1 MQFQFSQDVSII
13 GTSNI
18 THFLDPDG
26 LNILY
31 NNDHILRPGMLESI
45 FGLGHEDID
54 DPEEGYTDPEFYFKG
69 PGGSLLGIGWRY
81 GVIRLRGCSQSL
93 VNQFIPPT
101 DICKSFVREL
111 VDHIEDVVH
120 ARSTHEV

>member
-1 MQFQFSQDVSII
+1 MQFQFSQDVSTI

-18 THFLDPDG
+18 THFLDTDG
-26 LNILY
+26 MNILY
-31 NNDHILRPGMLESI
+31 NNDHILRPGLIESI
-45 FGLGHEDID
+45 FGPGHEDID
-54 DPEEGYTDPEFYFKG
+54 DPESGYTDPEFYFTG
-69 PGGSLLGIGWRY
+69 PGGTLLGIGWRY
-81 GVIRLRGCSQSL
+81 GVIRLRGCTSSL
-93 VNQFIPPT
+93 VNQFIPPS